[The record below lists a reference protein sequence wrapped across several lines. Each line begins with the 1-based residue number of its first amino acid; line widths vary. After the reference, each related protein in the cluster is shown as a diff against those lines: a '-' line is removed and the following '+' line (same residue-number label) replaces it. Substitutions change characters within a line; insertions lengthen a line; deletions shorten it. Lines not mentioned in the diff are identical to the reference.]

1 MNFFKKIVL
10 TVIFFSLSLS
20 AIAWGITGHRV
31 VGAIAES
38 YLNAKAKKEIQ
49 RILGTESLA
58 MASNWADFI
67 KSDSTYD
74 YLYNWHFANLQDGL
88 NYEQVKTRLESDTAA
103 NAFNKINFISRKL
116 KNKQLSL
123 DKQRMYLRLL
133 IHFVGDIHQPMHVGR
148 AEDLGGNRIRIMWF
162 RDSSNLH
169 RLWDEQLIEFQK
181 LSYTEYANAI
191 NYTSPAQ
198 RLAWQKQKM
207 TEWFFDSYQVSRQLY
222 GEITQPYQRLSYRY
236 DYDHIAILNRQLL
249 KGGVHLA
256 GLLNE
261 IFGK

>member
-1 MNFFKKIVL
+1 
-10 TVIFFSLSLS
+10 
-20 AIAWGITGHRV
+20 
-31 VGAIAES
+31 
-38 YLNAKAKKEIQ
+38 
-49 RILGTESLA
+49 
-58 MASNWADFI
+58 
-67 KSDSTYD
+67 
-74 YLYNWHFANLQDGL
+74 
-88 NYEQVKTRLESDTAA
+88 
-103 NAFNKINFISRKL
+103 
-116 KNKQLSL
+116 
-123 DKQRMYLRLL
+123 
-133 IHFVGDIHQPMHVGR
+133 VGR

-181 LSYTEYANAI
+181 LSYTEYVNSI

-207 TEWFFDSYQVSRQLY
+207 TEWFFDSYQISRQLY
-222 GEITQPYQRLSYRY
+222 EEITQPYQRLSYRY